1 MSLFLL
7 DVYLFHMKSPPKC
20 SNFTPITLEFESPNE
35 EPLTP
40 VAAVVILAWSEAVLP
55 LSIFIFL
62 SSTVKKLLDVLF

>member
-40 VAAVVILAWSEAVLP
+40 VAAVVILA
-55 LSIFIFL
+55 
-62 SSTVKKLLDVLF
+62 